1 MRTELTSGVWVEA
14 VATMAA
20 ALLMTVAG
28 FAALED
34 GAATAVVTV
43 SAPMRV
49 LDVVGT
55 PEAPVPVAMP
65 HVDVSRG

>member
-28 FAALED
+28 FAALDD

-49 LDVVGT
+49 PDPVGT

-65 HVDVSRG
+65 HVDASRG

>member
-1 MRTELTSGVWVEA
+1 MRTELTSGMWVDA

-20 ALLMTVAG
+20 ALLMTGAG

-43 SAPMRV
+43 SAPIRV
-49 LDVVGT
+49 DAVGT

-65 HVDVSRG
+65 HVDASRG